1 METLQIFA
9 VVECI
14 NHWYNTQWESLLEY
28 KEKAQTIET
37 IYNMDESQ
45 NAKLNEIYESIPVI
59 QSKWHESDDP

>member
-1 METLQIFA
+1 METLQVFA

-28 KEKAQTIET
+28 KEKGQMIET

-45 NAKLNEIYESIPVI
+45 KC
-59 QSKWHESDDP
+59 

>member
-1 METLQIFA
+1 METLQVFA

-28 KEKAQTIET
+28 KEKGQMKQSI
-37 IYNMDESQ
+37 IWMNLK